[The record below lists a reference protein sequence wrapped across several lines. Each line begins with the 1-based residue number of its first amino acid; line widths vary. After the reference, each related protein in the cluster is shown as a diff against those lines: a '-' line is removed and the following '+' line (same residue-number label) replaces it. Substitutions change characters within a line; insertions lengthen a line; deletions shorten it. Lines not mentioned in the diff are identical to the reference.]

1 MNLALRLIQ
10 VLLRHR
16 LVAGLLI
23 VFSIAASLYAARTIE
38 VRFQWRDFYEYEGN
52 PRLPLLTRYTDDFG
66 DPGGFVVM
74 LLQGSDVFAPDVLRY
89 IDAVTRKLET
99 LEEFQKVRSLTN
111 ATAIRA
117 AGDAVESG
125 PIFSELPTTEEETR
139 RLRDVALGSS
149 LLIRRLV
156 SPDGTATAVL
166 AEMRTPAAFATIAQ
180 QQSAVNAMAR
190 VMRAEPPPA
199 GVRIEVTGSPMVEVE
214 VTKALVNDQLVLTP
228 VVLLVLVT
236 ALSLT
241 FRSIHGVLLPLVAVF
256 VSMAWTAGIF
266 SLLQRPIDIVG
277 STFPTILLVY
287 GVVDPIFVYTRY
299 LDKVPLFRT
308 HEEAVIE
315 AMRELLLPCF
325 LTSLTTALGFAAF
338 FTAALPMIKYFG
350 LVVAIG
356 VLFAF
361 LTTVTVL
368 PLLLVAVTPSHAPGD
383 HSWISQKVDAL
394 VHWMWDTAKTKRE
407 LTIGIAISLLI
418 IGAGA
423 GRGLEISTEYVGTLP
438 KGRVQNSVRT
448 LEEKL
453 SGVVRVAVYLEGE
466 ADTLKRPD
474 VLRAIEAL
482 DRLAEQQPTVTSS
495 ISLADLVA
503 DSNRAFAGGT
513 ADEQRVP
520 ESEELISQYLTFVDP
535 TDLSDFVN
543 SDYSRSHV
551 QILVSDHGSR
561 SVWQLQDVLQRE
573 IDAHLTPLGV
583 RASITGSGVV
593 SYHDGDGVV
602 REVLWGFLIAFGL
615 IVFVQL
621 VMFRSLR
628 IALISIIPN
637 LVPICICFLL
647 MRATGMNLRVDNSLV
662 LCVSV
667 GGLFNT
673 TIHIVARI
681 VQQLRSGEDE
691 PDVIVGRAL
700 AAVGPPSLYTAAIL
714 SLGFSAMYLSRFP
727 GLQALG
733 LLCLVTL
740 MSGFF
745 ADALL
750 TTTFFRSFFNWESTD
765 LAVRRPAEA
774 NLNAMARADE
784 EAV

>member
-1 MNLALRLIQ
+1 MTLPLRLLQ

-23 VFSIAASLYAARTIE
+23 VLSIGVSLHAAREIQ

-52 PRLPLLTRYTDDFG
+52 PRLPLLTRYTEDFG
-66 DPGGFVVM
+66 DPGGFVVL
-74 LLQGSDVFAPDVLRY
+74 LLQGSDVFAPDVVRY
-89 IDAVTRKLET
+89 IHAVTSKLEA
-99 LEEFQKVRSLTN
+99 LDEFQKVRSLTN

-117 AGDAVESG
+117 SGDAVESG
-125 PIFSELPTTEEETR
+125 PIFSQPPTTEEELQR
-139 RLRDVALGSS
+139 FRDVALSSS
-149 LLIRRLV
+149 LLVRRLV
-156 SPDGTATAVL
+156 SPDATATAVL

-180 QQSAVNAMAR
+180 QQSAVNSVAR
-190 VMRAEPPPA
+190 VMREEPPPA

-228 VVLLVLVT
+228 VVLLILVT

-241 FRSIHGVLLPLVAVF
+241 FRSIHGVLLPLAAVF
-256 VSMAWTAGIF
+256 VSMAWTAGVF
-266 SLLQRPIDIVG
+266 ALLRRPIDIVG

-299 LDKVPLFRT
+299 LDKIPLYRT
-308 HEEAVIE
+308 HEEAVLE

-338 FTAALPMIKYFG
+338 FTADLPMIKYFG

-368 PLLLVAVTPSHAPGD
+368 PLLLVSVTPSHAHSD
-383 HSWISQKVDAL
+383 HSWITQKVDAL
-394 VHWMWDTAKTKRE
+394 IHWMWDVAKKRRE
-407 LTIGIAISLLI
+407 LVIGVSISLLI
-418 IGAGA
+418 MGAGA

-466 ADTLKRPD
+466 PDALKRLD
-474 VLRAIEAL
+474 VLRAIESL
-482 DRLAEQQPTVTSS
+482 DRLAEGQATVTSS

-503 DSNRAFAGGT
+503 DSNRAFTGG
-513 ADEQRVP
+513 AAEEQRVP
-520 ESEELISQYLTFVDP
+520 ESEELISQYLTLVDP
-535 TDLSDFVN
+535 SDLSDFVN
-543 SDYSRSHV
+543 GDYSRSHV

-561 SVWQLQDVLQRE
+561 SVWQLRDVLQRE

-593 SYHDGDGVV
+593 SYSDGDGVV
-602 REVLWGFLIAFGL
+602 REVIWGFLVAFAL
-615 IVFVQL
+615 IVIVQL

-637 LVPICICFLL
+637 VVPICICFLL
-647 MRATGMNLRVDNSLV
+647 MRAMGMNLRVDNSLV

-673 TIHIVARI
+673 TIHIIARI
-681 VQQLRSGEDE
+681 VQQLRSGAND
-691 PDVIVGRAL
+691 PDLIVGRAL

-727 GLQALG
+727 GLQVLG

-745 ADALL
+745 SDAIM
-750 TTTFFRSFFNWESTD
+750 TSTFFRSFFNWHSTA
-765 LAVRRPAEA
+765 LAPRPPAVVNSRALAGA
-774 NLNAMARADE
+774 NE